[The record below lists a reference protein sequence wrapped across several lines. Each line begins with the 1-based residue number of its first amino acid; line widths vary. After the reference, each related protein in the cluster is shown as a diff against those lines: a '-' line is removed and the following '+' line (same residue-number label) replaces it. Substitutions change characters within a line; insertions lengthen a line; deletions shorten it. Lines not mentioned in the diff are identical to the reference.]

1 MKRVSY
7 ILILILLSIYSVNG
21 QVTERYR
28 LIQVNGI
35 ITDET
40 NSPVPHVSIISKKLK
55 RGTISELT
63 GIYSLISMPGDTVF
77 ISALGFKNMELTIPK
92 QIEGRQYKRD
102 ITLETDTIV
111 IEGVNI
117 LPWKTYEEFKRD
129 VIANI
134 PVEKPEIR
142 NMYEN
147 LASIQ
152 YAIANTQSYR
162 VSPEAG
168 YRMAMQQNTGSFVAR
183 NQYPVNN
190 LLNPFAWAKFFS
202 GLKHGLLKNK
212 KTNQS
217 SPAKSKKKNK

>member
-1 MKRVSY
+1 MLV
-7 ILILILLSIYSVNG
+7 LSCIYANG
-21 QVTERYR
+21 QVNERHR

-35 ITDET
+35 ITDEA

-55 RGTISELT
+55 RGTISEFT

-77 ISALGFKNMELTIPK
+77 ITALGYKNMELTLPN
-92 QIEGRQYKRD
+92 QIEGRLYKRD

-134 PVEKPEIR
+134 PIEKPEIR

-152 YAIANTQSYR
+152 YAIANNQSYR

-168 YRMAMQQNTGSFVAR
+168 YRMAMQQNTSSFVTR

-202 GLKHGLLKNK
+202 GVKNGLLKNK
-212 KTNQS
+212 KTPQS
-217 SPAKSKKKNK
+217 TTAKPKKKNK